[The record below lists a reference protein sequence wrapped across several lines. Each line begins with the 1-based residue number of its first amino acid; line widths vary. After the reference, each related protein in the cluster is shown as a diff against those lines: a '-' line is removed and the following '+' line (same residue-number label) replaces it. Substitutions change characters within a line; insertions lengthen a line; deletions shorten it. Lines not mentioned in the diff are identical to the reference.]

1 MIDFE
6 EAAKLLNFLEGD
18 HVFQTFSEGVYKDG
32 NIQNKKDSAA
42 RVATQKTRNYETIL
56 NNMQSKGAG
65 VYIQVNDGPSRGARH
80 ITRIRSVFLDLDG
93 TPLTGVTDAVKAGYP
108 KPHYISE
115 SSPGKYHVYWMVYD
129 CDIQMFGS
137 IQKIL
142 AMHFGGDQCV
152 INPDRVLRLPGSI
165 NYKYEEPFCVR
176 TLHLVANAEL
186 LSINELTTF
195 PNHHLVDVLPEAFT
209 PTDTLTDTL
218 TNSLITTDDSDL
230 KVLGSG
236 DRTQK
241 LIKIAGAMV
250 DDDINMS
257 VADVMRELRTLA
269 MSRLPKG
276 DAPMSEAAWATE
288 IEPGVERFVKRRDAE
303 VVELKSQGE
312 QVVLNQGDVAESFV
326 NAINPEALNIK
337 DFADRFVFVATSR
350 LVYDITKSPAAEPWS
365 IAAFKDYASIYKN
378 NGKSLVNLWLTRMQ
392 YRRTVHST
400 VYCPYPSST
409 NVELRKVQR
418 VTTSKQTGELCYNT
432 YAPPLLLPAV
442 ADVRTRELG
451 VKVFLDHLTYLF
463 PDPDVKNAFIDWWAA
478 TVQVPQ
484 QRVTWAPLIISTHEG
499 VGKGWMAS
507 LLKKLVGL
515 SNFRMI
521 TQDQLD
527 GANSQFN
534 DFLAGST
541 LVVVDELRLRNREDI
556 ANRLRGMVTE
566 EALEVNAKYG
576 AKQMSDVYANFIIYS
591 NYTDAI
597 PLNST
602 DRRYWIH
609 ILYQEPKDVTYYNK
623 LWAWLA
629 TDGPSHLLEYLLKR
643 DISKFNFGRVPD
655 TTSAKSTLVRESW
668 SDLDQVLT
676 NALSNNDGPFAGDVT
691 HPTLVCDWL
700 ESAVKM
706 TLERSD
712 KSDVRSW
719 VRKHGRSLGSK
730 NGIGTRQVTYII
742 RNQDQHSKITRDVI
756 TKQLKI
762 SINAVYEPQKP
773 RLHTV
778 EA

>member
-6 EAAKLLNFLEGD
+6 EAAKLLNFLKGD

-42 RVATQKTRNYETIL
+42 RVATQNTRNYQTIL

-176 TLHLVANAEL
+176 TLHLVANAEP

-195 PNHHLVDVLPEAFT
+195 PNHKHLIDVLPEALT
-209 PTDTLTDTL
+209 PTDALTS
-218 TNSLITTDDSDL
+218 SLITTEDSDL
-230 KVLGSG
+230 NVLGSG

-241 LIKIAGAMV
+241 LIKIAGALV

-257 VADVMRELRTLA
+257 VSDVMQELHHIATR
-269 MSRLPKG
+269 RLPEG
-276 DAPMSEAAWATE
+276 DTPMSEAAWATE
-288 IEPGVERFVKRRDAE
+288 IEPGVERFVQRRDAE
-303 VVELKSQGE
+303 VVELKNQGE
-312 QVVLNQGDVAESFV
+312 QVIRNQGDIAESFV
-326 NAINPEALNIK
+326 NAINPETLNIK

-365 IAAFKDYASIYKN
+365 VAAFKDYASIYKN

-409 NVELRKVQR
+409 DVELRKVQR
-418 VTTSKQTGELCYNT
+418 ITTAKQTGELCYNT
-432 YAPPLLLPAV
+432 YAPPLLLPAA
-442 ADVRTRELG
+442 ADARTRELG
-451 VKVFLDHLTYLF
+451 VKVFLDHLKYLF
-463 PDPDVKNAFIDWWAA
+463 PEPAVKSAFIDWWAA
-478 TVQVPQ
+478 TIQAPQ
-484 QRVTWAPLIISTHEG
+484 RRVTWAPLIISTHEG

-527 GANSQFN
+527 GSNSQFN
-534 DFLAGST
+534 DFLSGST
-541 LVVVDELRLRNREDI
+541 LVVVDELRVGNRDDI

-576 AKQMSDVYANFIIYS
+576 AKQMSDIYANFILYS

-597 PLNST
+597 ALNNT
-602 DRRYWIH
+602 DRRYWAH

-623 LWAWLA
+623 LWAWLD

-655 TTSAKSTLVRESW
+655 TTSAKSTLIRESW
-668 SDLDQVLT
+668 SDLDQILM
-676 NALSNNDGPFAGDVT
+676 NALNNRDGPFAGDIT
-691 HPTLVCDWL
+691 HPVLVCDWL
-700 ESAVKM
+700 ESSVKM
-706 TLERSD
+706 ILERSD
-712 KSDVRSW
+712 KRDVRGW
-719 VRKHGRSLGSK
+719 VRKHGRSLGSR

-742 RNQDQHSKITRDVI
+742 RNQDQYNNVASGTLIG
-756 TKQLKI
+756 QLKK
-762 SINAVYEPQKP
+762 SVTAVYEPKKP
-773 RLHTV
+773 KLHKV
-778 EA
+778 EV